1 MLRGWIAT
9 IALLSWPLVGLWLYR
24 TRALAQATL
33 WTILGGL
40 LLLPVDAQ
48 IKIEGVP
55 QFDKVSIPNLTA
67 LACSLML
74 GRNPLR
80 LGRFGIMHALMLVF
94 ILSPFITAELNHD
107 PIVLPNRVVPA
118 ETHYDAASAIVA
130 QLMLLIPF
138 LLGRHFLRHTEEN
151 LEILRTLVVGGLIYS
166 LPMLFEI
173 RMSPQLHTWIYGYFP
188 HSFAQQVRDGGFR
201 PVVFLGHGLVAA
213 FFIMTTA
220 VAAAAL
226 WRTETRVFRFLPAG
240 ITTAYLG
247 TLLVLCK
254 TLGALVYGIVLIPL
268 VRWAPPRLQTRIAVI
283 FVVVALGYPLL
294 RIAEL
299 VPTDAMVAAAA
310 SISADRAGSLRTRFD
325 QEGQLLER
333 ASERLLFGWGRFGRN
348 RIFDENSGRDLSRT
362 DGQWIITIGSFGL
375 VGFLAEFGLLALP
388 VFRVA
393 SALKFTESKRDAVLL
408 VALTLILAINIFELL
423 PNATLTPWTWLLA
436 GALLGRAESLSSAAR
451 GPRSHGDRPLR
462 INGIARVVE
471 AKV

>member
-1 MLRGWIAT
+1 MVRGWIAT

-24 TRALAQATL
+24 TRALAQATV

-48 IKIEGVP
+48 IKVEGVP

-80 LGRFGIMHALMLVF
+80 LGRRGIMPALMLIF
-94 ILSPFITAELNHD
+94 ISSPFITAELNHD
-107 PIVLPNRVVPA
+107 AIVLPNRIIPA
-118 ETHYDAASAIVA
+118 ETQYDAASAVVG
-130 QLMLLIPF
+130 QFLLLIPF
-138 LLGRHFLRHTEEN
+138 FLGRHFLRRADEN
-151 LEILRTLVVGGLIYS
+151 LEILRTLVLGGLIYS

-226 WRTETRVFRFLPAG
+226 WRRETRVFRFSPAG
-240 ITTAYLG
+240 TTAYLG
-247 TLLVLCK
+247 TLLILCK
-254 TLGALVYGIVLIPL
+254 SLGALIYGIVLVPL
-268 VRWAPPRLQTRIAVI
+268 VRWAPPRLQIRIAVM
-283 FVVVALGYPLL
+283 FAVVALGYPLL

-299 VPTDAMVAAAA
+299 VPTDTMVAAAA
-310 SISADRAGSLRTRFD
+310 SISADRAGSLSTRFD

-333 ASERLLFGWGRFGRN
+333 ASERLLFGWGRFSRN
-348 RIFDENSGRDLSRT
+348 RIFDEKTGRDLSRT
-362 DGQWIITIGSFGL
+362 DGQWIITMGSFGL

-388 VFRVA
+388 VFRAA
-393 SALKFTESKRDAVLL
+393 SALKYTESKGDALL
-408 VALTLILAINIFELL
+408 LAALTLILAINIVELL

-436 GALLGRAESLSSAAR
+436 GALLGRAETLSSAAGGQEITAIGR
-451 GPRSHGDRPLR
+451 LGST
-462 INGIARVVE
+462 A
-471 AKV
+471 